1 MQGRIVKGIGG
12 FYFVSDGS
20 RVVMGKARGNLKRNK
35 ELLYVGD
42 IVDYEITADGEAIIN
57 GVARRDNSL
66 IRPPVSNLNLLV
78 VVFAASSPEPNFNV
92 IDKMCIACE
101 AKGIDIAICITKP
114 DLVSSEELDEIRSR
128 YDSAY
133 DVMTVNGMT
142 GAGID
147 SLRER
152 ISGRNVA
159 LAGPSGV
166 GKSTI
171 LNNIVGAQSAETGT
185 VSDKTGR
192 GRHTTRHVEIFEL
205 GDGTNLYDT
214 PGFTSLELP
223 SMEPSELSNLIPEF
237 RACRG
242 QCRYA
247 DCVHMKEPGC
257 AVKEAVNEGV
267 IPEGRYDT
275 YLNLMEEVK
284 KWRK

>member
-114 DLVSSEELDEIRSR
+114 DLVSPEELDEIRSR

>member
-133 DVMTVNGMT
+133 DVMTVYGMT

>member
-42 IVDYEITADGEAIIN
+42 IIDYEITADGEAIIN

>member
-171 LNNIVGAQSAETGT
+171 LNNIVGTQSAETGT

>member
-128 YDSAY
+128 YDSSY

>member
-114 DLVSSEELDEIRSR
+114 DLVSSEEIDEIRSR

>member
-214 PGFTSLELP
+214 QGFTSLELP

>member
-171 LNNIVGAQSAETGT
+171 LNNLVGAQSAETGT

-267 IPEGRYDT
+267 IPEVRYDT

>member
-205 GDGTNLYDT
+205 RDGTNLYDT

>member
-257 AVKEAVNEGV
+257 AVKEAVNEGM

>member
-42 IVDYEITADGEAIIN
+42 IVDYEITAEGEAIIN

-114 DLVSSEELDEIRSR
+114 DLVSSEELEEIRSR

>member
-42 IVDYEITADGEAIIN
+42 IVDYEITAEGEAIIN

-114 DLVSSEELDEIRSR
+114 DLVPSEELEEIRSR

-142 GAGID
+142 GVGID

>member
-1 MQGRIVKGIGG
+1 M
-12 FYFVSDGS
+12 
-20 RVVMGKARGNLKRNK
+20 
-35 ELLYVGD
+35 
-42 IVDYEITADGEAIIN
+42 
-57 GVARRDNSL
+57 
-66 IRPPVSNLNLLV
+66 
-78 VVFAASSPEPNFNV
+78 
-92 IDKMCIACE
+92 
-101 AKGIDIAICITKP
+101 
-114 DLVSSEELDEIRSR
+114 
-128 YDSAY
+128 
-133 DVMTVNGMT
+133 
-142 GAGID
+142 
-147 SLRER
+147 
-152 ISGRNVA
+152 
-159 LAGPSGV
+159 
-166 GKSTI
+166 
-171 LNNIVGAQSAETGT
+171 
-185 VSDKTGR
+185 SDKTGR

>member
-223 SMEPSELSNLIPEF
+223 SMEPSELSNFIPEF

-267 IPEGRYDT
+267 IPEGRYGT

>member
-42 IVDYEITADGEAIIN
+42 IVDYEITAEGEAIIN

-114 DLVSSEELDEIRSR
+114 DLVPSEELEEIRSR